1 MARPVAAWLGL
12 LSATQQH
19 PVSIQATVQTSL
31 HDSIDEL
38 PAAAWN
44 ALAGPAD
51 PFLSHEFL
59 GALEH
64 SGAIGAGTGWHP
76 RHVAVHRG
84 EDLVGG
90 MPCYLKDHSFG
101 EFVFDW
107 SWAHAYARYGRKYYP
122 KLVTAIPYVPVT
134 GRRLLV
140 KEQGADREV
149 SAALAQCVVAGCAR
163 SGASSA
169 HVLFT
174 DQADSAFLR
183 DAGWL
188 LRSGYQY
195 HWRNEGYRDFQDF
208 LDSFVA
214 RYRKM
219 VRQERRRVAAYGL
232 RIEMLSGGKVTAD
245 QWWAFYRCYLAT
257 FDKKLNHAPLSAEF
271 FMEIGRRM
279 PERVLLCLV
288 SDRGCYVAGAIFFVG
303 EHALYGRHW
312 GSLQDYPDLHFEVC
326 YYTPIEYCIEH
337 AIRRFEAGAQGEF
350 KVRRGFRPVATHSA
364 HWIAAEDFR
373 LAIDGFVMRE
383 GSEVAAYLEE
393 MQGHLPFRAAR
404 LTETG
409 R

>member
-1 MARPVAAWLGL
+1 MVRPVAAWLGL
-12 LSATQQH
+12 LSATQQR

-59 GALEH
+59 SALEH

-84 EDLVGG
+84 EDLVGV

-107 SWAHAYARYGRKYYP
+107 SWAHAYARYSRNYYP

-140 KEQGADREV
+140 REQGADREV

-174 DQADSAFLR
+174 DEADSAFLR

-188 LRSGYQY
+188 LRSGFQY
-195 HWRNEGYRDFQDF
+195 HWHNEGYRDFQDF

-232 RIEMLSGGKVTAD
+232 RIEMLSGGNVTAD
-245 QWWAFYRCYLAT
+245 QWWQFYRCYLAT

-288 SDRGCYVAGAIFFVG
+288 SDRGSYVAGAIFFVG

-312 GSLQDYPDLHFEVC
+312 VFKNLNPAFFHLQ
-326 YYTPIEYCIEH
+326 
-337 AIRRFEAGAQGEF
+337 
-350 KVRRGFRPVATHSA
+350 
-364 HWIAAEDFR
+364 
-373 LAIDGFVMRE
+373 
-383 GSEVAAYLEE
+383 YLS
-393 MQGHLPFRAAR
+393 G
-404 LTETG
+404 TG
-409 R
+409 RMSCYASRRQVRAIGFYLYIPKGKRSPLYMRS